1 MGQLFGTDGIR
12 GVANAGLD
20 AALAY
25 KVGQAAAIVLAKG
38 KVTRPCIAI
47 GKDTRISSDM
57 LEAALIAGICASG
70 ADVLPLGVVPT
81 PAVAYITQI
90 AGADAGVVISASH
103 NPFPYNGIKIFN
115 AGGFKLSDELE
126 LEIEQLVMGDQ
137 PLPLQRDG
145 QLGRVIK
152 GGKKYVATY
161 IDRLAGMQCGM
172 QMARVVVDCAN
183 GAASRTAGALFARLP
198 VEAEL
203 INCSPN
209 GININD
215 GCGSTDTRALSET
228 VVRLGCDMGIAFDGD
243 ADRCLIVDE
252 QGKLIDGDRIMAVC
266 GEAMRAE
273 GKLKNNAIV
282 ATVMSNMGFHRFA
295 DACGIQLRCAQVGDR
310 NVLEMMQQT
319 GACLGGEQ
327 SGHLIFLDDSTTG
340 DGQLAA
346 IKFLNIATT
355 AGIPV
360 SELVARVPQFPQ
372 ILKNVPVAGGLAAK
386 DAVMS
391 DARLTAAIE
400 GAERAL
406 CGDGRVLVRPSGTE
420 ALIRVMVESSDKTRA
435 ETLACELSEVI
446 HKIEADLKQ

>member
-1 MGQLFGTDGIR
+1 MFDNNGMEIDYGTIIGTDGIR

-152 GGKKYVATY
+152 GGKKYVAGLY
-161 IDRLAGMQCGM
+161 RSAGRHAM
-172 QMARVVVDCAN
+172 R
-183 GAASRTAGALFARLP
+183 
-198 VEAEL
+198 
-203 INCSPN
+203 
-209 GININD
+209 
-215 GCGSTDTRALSET
+215 
-228 VVRLGCDMGIAFDGD
+228 D
-243 ADRCLIVDE
+243 ADGACRCRLR
-252 QGKLIDGDRIMAVC
+252 QR
-266 GEAMRAE
+266 R
-273 GKLKNNAIV
+273 
-282 ATVMSNMGFHRFA
+282 RFA
-295 DACGIQLRCAQVGDR
+295 DGGRPVCPSPGRSGVDQLQSERHQHQRWLWVDGYTCTERDSSPSWLRHGH
-310 NVLEMMQQT
+310 
-319 GACLGGEQ
+319 CL
-327 SGHLIFLDDSTTG
+327 
-340 DGQLAA
+340 
-346 IKFLNIATT
+346 
-355 AGIPV
+355 
-360 SELVARVPQFPQ
+360 
-372 ILKNVPVAGGLAAK
+372 
-386 DAVMS
+386 
-391 DARLTAAIE
+391 
-400 GAERAL
+400 
-406 CGDGRVLVRPSGTE
+406 
-420 ALIRVMVESSDKTRA
+420 
-435 ETLACELSEVI
+435 
-446 HKIEADLKQ
+446 